1 MPTVEEIIGVI
12 EEIAPPG
19 WAEEWD
25 NPGLQVGS
33 FKAEVERILLSLDP
47 TRDSLSDAV
56 ERNAQMLFTHHPLIL
71 KPLARIER
79 DVFPGDII
87 ETALQNGITIFSAHT
102 NLDVAEGGINDIL
115 ASLFGLEDT
124 EVLKPLD
131 HDAGKKSGLGRVG
144 NLRRE
149 TTLREMVGKVKEV
162 LGTEKV
168 ESVGHM
174 ESRIGRVAVVGGAG
188 GSMIHAASEREADLL
203 ITGDLS
209 YHNGQEAL
217 RRGLAVLD
225 AGHFYTEKAPF
236 SRFSTCLEKAFRD
249 RGLEV
254 SLEICNR
261 EKDPAT
267 RGL

>member
-12 EEIAPPG
+12 GEIAPPG

-33 FKAEVERILLSLDP
+33 LKAEVEKILLSLDP
-47 TRDSLSDAV
+47 TFDSLNDAV
-56 ERNAQMLFTHHPLIL
+56 EKKAQMLFTHHPLIF
-71 KPLARIER
+71 KPVARIDR

-87 ETALQNGITIFSAHT
+87 ERALRNGITIFSAHT

-115 ASLFGLEDT
+115 ASLFELEDV
-124 EVLKPLD
+124 EVLEPL
-131 HDAGKKSGLGRVG
+131 HHEAGKKLGLGRVG
-144 NLRRE
+144 NLRQER
-149 TTLREMVGKVKEV
+149 TLLEMVEKVKEV
-162 LGTEKV
+162 LGTERV

-174 ESRIGRVAVVGGAG
+174 DSRIGRVAVVGGAG
-188 GSMIHAASEREADLL
+188 GTMIPAASEKEADLL

-236 SRFSTCLEKAFRD
+236 SRFSIPLKKAFRD

-254 SLEICNR
+254 SLEICHR
-261 EKDPAT
+261 ERDPAT
-267 RGL
+267 RCL